1 MIISVPATGSILI
14 RWLYLQLLNSVSAAR
29 FEIGLKPGP
38 DLSPPDIIIADG
50 PGKVGKTCKTGDMID
65 ADKR

>member
-1 MIISVPATGSILI
+1 MVV
-14 RWLYLQLLNSVSAAR
+14 LQVLNSVSTAR
-29 FEIGLKPGP
+29 FEIELMPAP